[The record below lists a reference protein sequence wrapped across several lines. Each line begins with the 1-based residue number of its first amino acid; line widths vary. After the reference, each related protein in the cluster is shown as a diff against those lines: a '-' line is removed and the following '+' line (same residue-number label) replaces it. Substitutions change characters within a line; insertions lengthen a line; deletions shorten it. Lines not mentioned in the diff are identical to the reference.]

1 MRYSTRTRYGIRFLS
16 YLGRVYKLKGP
27 SQITQLGEVAHAEDI
42 SLKYLEQ
49 IVRKLRPLKILDSV
63 RGVKGGYR
71 LTAAPS
77 EFRVDEIFE
86 CLEGNISPV
95 LCVAGSFICP
105 RIENCS
111 AYNLWKGLDESI
123 RSHLKSLTLA
133 DIMLL
138 PKGIAAVEMPPM
150 RATAEI

>member
-1 MRYSTRTRYGIRFLS
+1 MRYSTRTRYGLRFLS
-16 YLGRVYKLKGP
+16 YLGRVYKTHGP
-27 SQITQLGEVAHAEDI
+27 ARITQLGEVASAEDI

-49 IVRKLRPLKILDSV
+49 IVRKLRPLKIIDSV

-71 LTAAPS
+71 LAAEPCK
-77 EFRVDEIFE
+77 FRIDEIFD

-95 LCVAGSFICP
+95 PCTESPAVCP

-111 AYNLWKGLDESI
+111 AYQFWRGLDECI
-123 RSHLKSLTLA
+123 RSYLRSLTLA

-138 PKGIAAVEMPPM
+138 PKGIAAAEMPPM
-150 RATAEI
+150 RATAEA